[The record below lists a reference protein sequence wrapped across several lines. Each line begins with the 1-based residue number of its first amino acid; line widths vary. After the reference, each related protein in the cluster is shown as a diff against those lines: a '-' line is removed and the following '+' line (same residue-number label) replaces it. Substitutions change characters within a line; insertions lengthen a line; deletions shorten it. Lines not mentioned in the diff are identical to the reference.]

1 MSAGPRRLFGDMER
15 YRVVSRNARSLRDAR
30 FLVFLVITFEALELS
45 TNRISLRFFG
55 GVVS

>member
-15 YRVVSRNARSLRDAR
+15 YRVVSRNAR
-30 FLVFLVITFEALELS
+30 FLAFLVITFKALELR
-45 TNRISLRFFG
+45 TNCISFGFFG